1 MTCYTGW
8 GDGPEPLKHA
18 DNRRKNK
25 IDEYLISRGYD
36 RDSFLMYSAPIG
48 QQGFHSKDIEEKVSE
63 ALVTLCPKLKSSKT
77 LQDKALR
84 LVLSIGNDVCVV
96 DSDLSAALGK
106 FNLTVKDVL
115 SAKDSDN
122 VFGQFQIVEGMVE
135 DYESEEDIV
144 VKSADK

>member
-1 MTCYTGW
+1 
-8 GDGPEPLKHA
+8 
-18 DNRRKNK
+18 
-25 IDEYLISRGYD
+25 
-36 RDSFLMYSAPIG
+36 MYSAPIG